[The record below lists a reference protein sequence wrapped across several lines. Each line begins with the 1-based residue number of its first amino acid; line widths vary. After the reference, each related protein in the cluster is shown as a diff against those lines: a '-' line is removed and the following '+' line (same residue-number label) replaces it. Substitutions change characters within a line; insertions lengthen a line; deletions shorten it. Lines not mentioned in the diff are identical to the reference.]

1 MKLLQSSFFR
11 ALCCIIIGGLMI
23 NNTTQ
28 TSQWI
33 VITIGS
39 LFFVS
44 GVISCAGYYASKHKN
59 TSVELF
65 DANGNKI
72 NSTASS
78 FPIVGIGSMVLGGL
92 LALMPQTFIKGLNYV
107 IAIILI
113 IGSINQFINLS
124 NATKIAKIGVFFWII
139 PCITLLI
146 GLATIIKPTLFSDL
160 LVLIISWAL
169 LVYGV
174 SEAINAFH
182 LYRIKKSYTSYKEV
196 KDTTDSADKEAQE

>member
-44 GVISCAGYYASKHKN
+44 GVISCASYYASKHKN

-72 NSTASS
+72 NNTASS

-92 LALMPQTFIKGLNYV
+92 LALMPQTFITGLNYV

-182 LYRIKKSYTSYKEV
+182 IYRIKKSYTSYKEV

>member
-11 ALCCIIIGGLMI
+11 ALCCIVIGGLMI

-33 VITIGS
+33 VITIGC

-44 GVISCAGYYASKHKN
+44 GVISCASYYASKKKD
-59 TSVELF
+59 TSIELF

-72 NSTASS
+72 KNTASP
-78 FPIVGIGSMVLGGL
+78 FPVVGIGSIVLGAL

-124 NATKIAKIGVFFWII
+124 NAKKIAKIGAFFWII

-146 GLATIIKPTLFSDL
+146 GLATILKPTLFSDL

-182 LYRIKKSYTSYKEV
+182 IYRIKKSYTSYKEV
-196 KDTTDSADKEAQE
+196 KDTTNSTDKEVQE

>member
-1 MKLLQSSFFR
+1 
-11 ALCCIIIGGLMI
+11 
-23 NNTTQ
+23 
-28 TSQWI
+28 
-33 VITIGS
+33 
-39 LFFVS
+39 
-44 GVISCAGYYASKHKN
+44 
-59 TSVELF
+59 
-65 DANGNKI
+65 
-72 NSTASS
+72 
-78 FPIVGIGSMVLGGL
+78 MVLGGL

-124 NATKIAKIGVFFWII
+124 NAKKIAKIGAFFWII

-182 LYRIKKSYTSYKEV
+182 IYRIKKSYTSYKEV

>member
-33 VITIGS
+33 VTTIGC

-44 GVISCAGYYASKHKN
+44 GVISCASYYASKKKN

-72 NSTASS
+72 NSSVSS
-78 FPIVGIGSMVLGGL
+78 FPVVGIGSMVLGGL

-113 IGSINQFINLS
+113 MVLSI
-124 NATKIAKIGVFFWII
+124 K
-139 PCITLLI
+139 LLTYQM
-146 GLATIIKPTLFSDL
+146 L
-160 LVLIISWAL
+160 
-169 LVYGV
+169 
-174 SEAINAFH
+174 
-182 LYRIKKSYTSYKEV
+182 KK
-196 KDTTDSADKEAQE
+196 

>member
-33 VITIGS
+33 VTTIGC

-44 GVISCAGYYASKHKN
+44 GVISYAGYYASKNKN

-124 NATKIAKIGVFFWII
+124 NVKKIAKIGAFFWII

-182 LYRIKKSYTSYKEV
+182 IYRIKKSYTSYKEV

>member
-33 VITIGS
+33 VTTIGC

-44 GVISCAGYYASKHKN
+44 GVISCASYYASKKKN

-72 NSTASS
+72 NSSVSS
-78 FPIVGIGSMVLGGL
+78 FPVVGIGSMVLGGL

-124 NATKIAKIGVFFWII
+124 NAKKIAKIGAFFWII

-182 LYRIKKSYTSYKEV
+182 IYRIKKSYTSYKEV